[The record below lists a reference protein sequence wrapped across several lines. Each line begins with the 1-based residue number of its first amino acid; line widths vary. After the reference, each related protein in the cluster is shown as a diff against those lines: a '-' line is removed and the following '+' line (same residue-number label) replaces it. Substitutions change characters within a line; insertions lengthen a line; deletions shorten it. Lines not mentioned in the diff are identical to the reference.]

1 MEILQTVTVE
11 NINLSIGDS
20 WDLGNGVTIKLMEIF
35 NIDGQIYLAT
45 ITEGQA
51 MMGMKINKDSEEVI
65 TPNRYINMA
74 EFWVKKNTT
83 LLAAS

>member
-11 NINLSIGDS
+11 NINLSVGDS
-20 WDLGNGVTIKLMEIF
+20 WDLGNGVKIKLMEIF

-65 TPNRYINMA
+65 TPNRYVNMA
-74 EFWVKKNTT
+74 EIWVKRNTT